1 LVILILSFIFLL
13 SMLVCSIFLGKAIVR
28 RKRSSQS
35 VWFLVIPF
43 SLIIILSLVVGLG
56 FVGNQFFLQQV
67 IDHAQL
73 SEQKMAQSQIQT
85 EELANYA
92 DCILSAESEDAVK
105 KCEEGMD
112 PELLE
117 RLKNKSQ
124 LPIATEYENPLGGE
138 KVQQSECVQKF
149 NACSDEC
156 YKLSAEEQHAC
167 YAKCEEKYSCR

>member
-1 LVILILSFIFLL
+1 MIILVLSFVFLVSL
-13 SMLVCSIFLGKAIVR
+13 LVCSIFLGKTIVR
-28 RKRSSQS
+28 RKKSAQS

-43 SLIIILSLVVGLG
+43 SLIIILSLFVGLG

-67 IDHAQL
+67 IDRAQL
-73 SEQKMAQSQIQT
+73 SEQRMAESQIQT

-92 DCILSAESEDAVK
+92 DCILSAENEESMK

-124 LPIATEYENPLGGE
+124 LPMTTEYENPLGGE
-138 KVQQSECVQKF
+138 KVEQSDCVKNF
-149 NACSDEC
+149 NSCSDEC
-156 YKLSAEEQHAC
+156 YKMAAAEQQPC